1 MFIGWDNIKKE
12 VNRDF
17 DVVTS
22 VNYEGTGGP
31 IYQLTTHPGKQDPS
45 HPPYELV
52 RNLLPDEL
60 T

>member
-1 MFIGWDNIKKE
+1 MFIGRDNIKKE
-12 VNRDF
+12 VKGDF

-22 VNYEGTGGP
+22 MNYEGTGGP
-31 IYQLTTHPGKQDPS
+31 TYQLTTHLGKQDPS

-52 RNLLPDEL
+52 RMLLPDEL